1 MAQYIELVN
10 NQYKI
15 INATNKKGRINIE
28 EFKTVFTLIDYTSLD
43 PIKNELREKKN
54 NKSTIVVNNSGP
66 FYREVKVPFV
76 DDKNTM
82 QILNNELRAS
92 QTINQ
97 EFVLDKIE
105 LGKVPEE
112 NLRRILA
119 CGLPLNQIEAY
130 MKLLKDIKCKKPRM
144 IDLGYNALFNYIDKT
159 NINNS
164 DAPYVI
170 LEVSNNLLKV
180 FLFDEKKFVLQRSE
194 RISFDDYEYVVAKI
208 KEEISLMQQFQLSR
222 RYQVKIESIY
232 LFGESNGLDTLVNE
246 LRNSYPMAVEL
257 LPQLSNVTAPEEF
270 NYLAYVYILGSMVS
284 NPKTMNFATNYD
296 KYAKDQKAMD
306 SGKRKLLILI
316 GISIV
321 LMGGAFGGLFY
332 LNYELENNIRTEEA
346 YVSQPDLIEKAA
358 KVSEEDAL
366 LVAYNTIS
374 SEMEAVKN
382 NLKYYPDMNAY
393 LVQVIYGYEDAKI
406 TQMST
411 TAGILNIN
419 LLTSNVD
426 ISTYYPDYL
435 RNSGLFKSVDY
446 FGVQKTKEGY
456 EFNVIAELKRG
467 E

>member
-1 MAQYIELVN
+1 MAQYIELGN

-15 INATNKKGRINIE
+15 ISATNKKGRISIE
-28 EFKTVFTLIDYTSLD
+28 EFKTVFTLIDYTNLD
-43 PIKNELREKKN
+43 PIKEELKEKKN

-76 DDKNTM
+76 DDKNTL

-92 QTINQ
+92 QTVNQ

-130 MKLLKDIKCKKPRM
+130 MKLLKDIKCKKPRT
-144 IDLGYNALFNYIDKT
+144 IELGYNALFNYIDKT

-164 DAPYVI
+164 DAPYVV

-194 RISFDDYEYVVAKI
+194 RISFDDYENVVAKV
-208 KEEISLMQQFQLSR
+208 KEEISLIQQFQLSR

-232 LFGESNGLDTLVNE
+232 LFGESNGLNTLVNE

-257 LPQLSNVTAPEEF
+257 LPPLSSITAPEEF

-284 NPKTMNFATNYD
+284 NPKVMNFAVNYD
-296 KYAKDQKAMD
+296 KYAKVQSAMD
-306 SGKRKLLILI
+306 PGKKKLLILSV
-316 GISIV
+316 ISV
-321 LMGGAFGGLFY
+321 LLMVGAYGGLFY
-332 LNYELENNIRTEEA
+332 LDYQLKNNISVEEA
-346 YVSQPDLIEKAA
+346 YVTQPDLIEKAA
-358 KVSEEDAL
+358 KVTEEDTL
-366 LVAYNTIS
+366 LAAYNTIAL
-374 SEMEAVKN
+374 EMEAVKN
-382 NLKYYPDMNAY
+382 NLKYYPNMNAY

-411 TAGILNIN
+411 VAGVMNIS
-419 LLTSNVD
+419 LVSSNVD

-435 RNSGLFKSVDY
+435 RNSGLFESVDY
-446 FGVQKTKEGY
+446 FGVQKTKDGY
-456 EFNVIAELKRG
+456 EFTVLAELKRG

>member
-1 MAQYIELVN
+1 MAQYIELGN

-15 INATNKKGRINIE
+15 ISATNKNGRINIE
-28 EFKTVFTLIDYTSLD
+28 EFKTVFTLTDYTNLD
-43 PIKNELREKKN
+43 PIKNELKEKKN
-54 NKSTIVVNNSGP
+54 NKSTIVVNNLGP

-159 NINNS
+159 SINNS

-194 RISFDDYEYVVAKI
+194 RISFDDYENVVVKI

-246 LRNSYPMAVEL
+246 LRNSYPMTVEL
-257 LPQLSNVTAPEEF
+257 LPQLSHVTASEEF

-284 NPKTMNFATNYD
+284 NPKVMNFAINYD
-296 KYAKDQKAMD
+296 KYAKAQKAMD
-306 SGKRKLLILI
+306 PGKKKLLLLT

-321 LMGGAFGGLFY
+321 LMGGALGGLFY
-332 LNYELENNIRTEEA
+332 LNYELENNIRAEET
-346 YVSQPDLIEKAA
+346 YVNQPDLIEKAA
-358 KVSEEDAL
+358 KVSEEDTL
-366 LVAYNTIS
+366 LAAYNTIS
-374 SEMEAVKN
+374 LEMEAVKN